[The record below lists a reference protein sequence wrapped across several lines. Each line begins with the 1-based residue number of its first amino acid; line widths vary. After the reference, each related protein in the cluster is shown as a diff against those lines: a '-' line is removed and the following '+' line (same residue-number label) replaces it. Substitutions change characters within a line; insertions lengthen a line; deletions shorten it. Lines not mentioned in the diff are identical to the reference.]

1 MMHTR
6 IRTRIISTL
15 LSAAMCLSMFPAQ
28 AFAATVEAKLQ
39 VEAETQSPIVVLDG
53 DAETAEGAKLTLRV
67 TEGQHIARDY
77 DQTLYVQVTNH
88 SAVMQKYYLSCNNNH
103 ADLSMNFVM
112 AGAEESPLVIEPG
125 ETQTVELS
133 VFAQNAEDTV

>member
-53 DAETAEGAKLTLRV
+53 DAETVEDASEAAEQVQELAAQPRCCLLYTSVLMIRVRIRVCTMSVQLLLGEIPVWAVKL
-67 TEGQHIARDY
+67 
-77 DQTLYVQVTNH
+77 
-88 SAVMQKYYLSCNNNH
+88 
-103 ADLSMNFVM
+103 
-112 AGAEESPLVIEPG
+112 PL
-125 ETQTVELS
+125 L
-133 VFAQNAEDTV
+133 

>member
-39 VEAETQSPIVVLDG
+39 VEAETQSPIAVLGG
-53 DAETAEGAKLTLRV
+53 DAETVEDASEAAEQVRELAAQPRWVSYTPEGAAYTLNFDE
-67 TEGQHIARDY
+67 TTGTILGFTAQEGFDGH
-77 DQTLYVQVTNH
+77 
-88 SAVMQKYYLSCNNNH
+88 
-103 ADLSMNFVM
+103 
-112 AGAEESPLVIEPG
+112 LVIP
-125 ETQTVELS
+125 
-133 VFAQNAEDTV
+133 

>member
-39 VEAETQSPIVVLDG
+39 VEAETQSPIAVLGG
-53 DAETAEGAKLTLRV
+53 DAETVEGAKLTLRV

-77 DQTLYVQVTNH
+77 DQTLYVQVI
-88 SAVMQKYYLSCNNNH
+88 KYNL
-103 ADLSMNFVM
+103 
-112 AGAEESPLVIEPG
+112 LVL
-125 ETQTVELS
+125 VHLK
-133 VFAQNAEDTV
+133 